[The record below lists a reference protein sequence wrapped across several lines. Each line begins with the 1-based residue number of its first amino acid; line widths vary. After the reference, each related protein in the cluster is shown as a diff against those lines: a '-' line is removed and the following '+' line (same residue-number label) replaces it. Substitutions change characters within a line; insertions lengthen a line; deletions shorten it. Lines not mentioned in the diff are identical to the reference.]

1 MLKQVP
7 QAWYSWFIMYI
18 TSLRFVEAMFDT
30 SLFIFGHDTYM
41 IYLLL
46 YVDDIVLTTSSASLL
61 QYTISAL
68 KRKFTMK
75 DLRPLYHFLGVSV

>member
-1 MLKQVP
+1 
-7 QAWYSWFIMYI
+7 MYI

-30 SLFIFGHDTYM
+30 SLFIFGHDTNM

-46 YVDDIVLTTSSASLL
+46 YVDDIILTTSSASLL